1 MKKELKPTPVL
12 ATVQSFWTKLDM
24 RKRIIAG
31 VTAATMAFGLG
42 FYYTQA
48 KSVSDAIRSDMGQH
62 TKVQFRVAGG
72 KDSAW
77 YSASKYTLLQDS
89 SSYKDKHLTISIDR
103 KACPNLTYRDLKGK
117 LITVDGMLE
126 NYKGKSPSIRVTNP
140 NQIVVN

>member
-77 YSASKYTLLQDS
+77 YSSSKYTLLQDS

-126 NYKGKSPSIRVTNP
+126 NYKGKSASIRVTNP

>member
-62 TKVQFRVAGG
+62 TKVQFKVAGG

-77 YSASKYTLLQDS
+77 YSSSKYTLLQDT

-103 KACPNLTYRDLKGK
+103 KSCPNLTYRDLKGK
-117 LITVDGMLE
+117 TITVDGMLE

>member
-1 MKKELKPTPVL
+1 MKKDIKPTVVQ
-12 ATVQSFWTKLDM
+12 TVTTFWTKLDM

-31 VTAATMAFGLG
+31 LTAGAMAFSFGY
-42 FYYTQA
+42 YYTHA
-48 KSVSDAIRSDMGQH
+48 KTVSDAIRSDMGQH
-62 TKVQFRVAGG
+62 TKVQFKVEGG

-77 YSASKYTLLQDS
+77 YSSSKYTLLQDS

-117 LITVDGMLE
+117 TITVDGKLE

-140 NQIVVN
+140 NQIVIN

>member
-1 MKKELKPTPVL
+1 MKKDIKPTVVQ
-12 ATVQSFWTKLDM
+12 TVQTFWTKLDM
-24 RKRIIAG
+24 RKRVIAG
-31 VTAATMAFGLG
+31 LTAGVMAFGFG
-42 FYYTQA
+42 YYYTHA
-48 KSVSDAIRSDMGQH
+48 KTVSDAIRTDMGQQ

-77 YSASKYTLLQDS
+77 YSSSKYTLLQDS

-117 LITVDGMLE
+117 TITVDGMLE

-140 NQIVVN
+140 NQIVIN